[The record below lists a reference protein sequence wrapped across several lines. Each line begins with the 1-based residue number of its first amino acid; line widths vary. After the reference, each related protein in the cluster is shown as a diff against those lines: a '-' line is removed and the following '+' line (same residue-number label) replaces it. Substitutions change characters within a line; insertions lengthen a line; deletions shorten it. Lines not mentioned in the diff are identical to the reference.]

1 MIYGL
6 GPRARRV
13 HAALR
18 DRIARGDWPPG
29 ARIPSHRE
37 LAAEFGV
44 APLTVR
50 QVLGQLESEGLVSRE
65 VGRGTFVR
73 EPGGPSIL
81 IVASDLTLGAFLAE
95 YVERAGLGTRTAH
108 GLDDARAVLDT
119 HPSVICA
126 LCDLRLPTVR
136 DGIGLIRAIRFQWPD
151 LPLAVLV
158 AALEDL
164 APLFGT
170 PEWPLYVLP
179 KPVSLGLLDRVLH
192 QVSRR
197 SPASD

>member
-13 HAALR
+13 YAVVR

-50 QVLGQLESEGLVSRE
+50 QVFGQLESEGLVSRE

-73 EPGGPSIL
+73 EQGGPSFL
-81 IVASDLTLGAFLAE
+81 IVASDLTLGAFLAA
-95 YVERAGLGTRTAH
+95 YVERAGPRTRTAH

-119 HPSVICA
+119 DPSVIFA
-126 LCDLRLPTVR
+126 LCDLYLPTVQ
-136 DGIGLIRAIRFQWPD
+136 DGVRLIRALRVQWPD
-151 LPLAVLV
+151 LPLAALI
-158 AALEDL
+158 AALDDL

-170 PEWPLYVLP
+170 PAWPLHVLP
-179 KPVSLGLLDRVLH
+179 KPVNLGLLDQVLR

-197 SPASD
+197 APVGD